1 MNLWILATGFK
12 QRIRAKVLDP
22 LQRRCWTR
30 VLVLDSPLFHNKDVE
45 RSFQKCLL
53 QLLGF
58 SSRWYEVAAS
68 LLSVWNNTRRSLAYV
83 LSLINTCTWSS
94 TIPMS
99 CMLARVYFN
108 TCMHQCMQ
116 WVVIPIVSSMNAMG
130 RVVIPILHYV
140 SSIIVIMW
148 QWDGETLH
156 MVICPLYQQVLTLIH
171 TCTWFSSIPMTS
183 MLARVYT
190 WFSTIPLQRRRTFS
204 PEALVSLYYV

>member
-1 MNLWILATGFK
+1 MIFRLSSHFQMYFIYHHRRQSTRSYVREIITGSK
-12 QRIRAKVLDP
+12 QRIEFKR
-22 LQRRCWTR
+22 
-30 VLVLDSPLFHNKDVE
+30 
-45 RSFQKCLL
+45 
-53 QLLGF
+53 LG
-58 SSRWYEVAAS
+58 SNST
-68 LLSVWNNTRRSLAYV
+68 SVSNA
-83 LSLINTCTWSS
+83 CTWSS

-156 MVICPLYQQVLTLIH
+156 MVICPMYQQVLTLIH